1 MKDLVRARVTSAFDN
16 PVSGTVRIADRN
28 EEPHA
33 HRPPHVLVVDDDP
46 ELRASLARMLAEC
59 DLVVIEAANSLDA
72 LTQLQRA
79 TIDVVVADQST
90 WGIDGVSLLS
100 TVRDR
105 WPAIQRVLLL
115 ADAAPDIMVQA
126 VNRAGI
132 HKVVLKTM
140 HALQI
145 RDEIERVAFDALK

>member
-1 MKDLVRARVTSAFDN
+1 
-16 PVSGTVRIADRN
+16 
-28 EEPHA
+28 
-33 HRPPHVLVVDDDP
+33 
-46 ELRASLARMLAEC
+46 MLAEC